1 MNARGLMELLVINI
15 GLQRGI
21 IGPEL
26 FAMLALMTI
35 VTTMMTVPAIDR
47 LARRKGLGG
56 PIAEGPDDDPAAR
69 PVATP
74 GAA

>member
-1 MNARGLMELLVINI
+1 
-15 GLQRGI
+15 
-21 IGPEL
+21 
-26 FAMLALMTI
+26 MTI

-56 PIAEGPDDDPAAR
+56 PIADGPDDDPTAR
-69 PVATP
+69 AVATP